1 MGYFGLCVFASLS
14 GFAIGTAP
22 HLWFSLCCLDRTLE
36 STVTACFPLSFA
48 LGGLLT
54 PLYYGLDHSN
64 PEKQRRNQ
72 ADVARGYAYVE
83 IADHLEHGLA
93 LPLVLFHACFV
104 GTPPDSFT
112 TAALVSV
119 YAASYL
125 ALTLLNHQ
133 LTGLWTYPVIDEIEK
148 GSGWAGVLGFFS
160 VVVGLMV
167 GLAFAGSAL
176 ATAF

>member
-1 MGYFGLCVFASLS
+1 VQ
-14 GFAIGTAP
+14 
-22 HLWFSLCCLDRTLE
+22 
-36 STVTACFPLSFA
+36 
-48 LGGLLT
+48 
-54 PLYYGLDHSN
+54 LYYGLDHSN

-176 ATAF
+176 ATAFSA

>member
-1 MGYFGLCVFASLS
+1 MFETADNCTPMIETAGYCACLPS
-14 GFAIGTAP
+14 GCFRGQFLHCIP
-22 HLWFSLCCLDRTLE
+22 RSCLTL
-36 STVTACFPLSFA
+36 TIP
-48 LGGLLT
+48 
-54 PLYYGLDHSN
+54 P
-64 PEKQRRNQ
+64 
-72 ADVARGYAYVE
+72 
-83 IADHLEHGLA
+83 GLA

-133 LTGLWTYPVIDEIEK
+133 LTGIWTYPIVDEIEK
-148 GSGWAGVLGFFS
+148 DSGWAGVLAFFS

-176 ATAF
+176 ATAFST